1 MKNKFVILI
10 TASAQKSQSHLT
22 AIKYINALINRDES
36 ISCIF
41 FYQDAV
47 SVASVYNQ
55 PPSDEPQLIEAW
67 RELAKTSKL
76 ELMTCVAASFRRGVI
91 DKDEATNREVE
102 SANLSEYFSIAGL
115 GQLSAA
121 LSVPNAKLVHFK

>member
-10 TASAQKSQSHLT
+10 TASPQSSQSHLT
-22 AIKYINALINRDES
+22 AIKYIKALINCDES
-36 ISCIF
+36 VSCIF

-47 SVASVYNQ
+47 SVANTFNQ
-55 PPSDEPQLIEAW
+55 PPSDEPELLKAW
-67 RELAKTSKL
+67 KELAKLSKL

-91 DKDEATNREVE
+91 DKDEATNREIDG
-102 SANLSEYFSIAGL
+102 ANFSENFSIAGL

-121 LSVPNAKLVHFK
+121 LADPDAKLVHFK

>member
-10 TASAQKSQSHLT
+10 TASPQNSQSHLT
-22 AIKYINALINRDES
+22 AIKYVNALIESGQS

-47 SVASVYNQ
+47 SVANEFNQ
-55 PPSDEPQLIEAW
+55 PPSDEPQLLNAW
-67 RELAKTSKL
+67 SELATTSQI
-76 ELMTCVAASFRRGVI
+76 ELMTCIAASFRRGVI
-91 DKDEATNREVE
+91 DREEAKNRGLD
-102 SANLSEYFSIAGL
+102 SSNLSKHFNIVGL

-121 LSVPNAKLVHFK
+121 LSEQDSKLVHFK

>member
-10 TASAQKSQSHLT
+10 TASPQNSQSHLT
-22 AIKYINALINRDES
+22 AIKYIYALIDRDES

-47 SVASVYNQ
+47 SVANTFNQ
-55 PPSDEPQLIEAW
+55 PPSDEPELVEAW
-67 RELAKTSKL
+67 GELAKKSKL

-91 DKDEATNREVE
+91 DKDEASNREIDN
-102 SANLSEYFSIAGL
+102 ANLSEHFSIAGL

-121 LSVPNAKLVHFK
+121 LSAPNAKLVHFK